1 MATRTARKPL
11 PQAGKGAQSP
21 QRTGFMKALHQTGK
35 LDIQGKKNVAAA

>member
-11 PQAGKGAQSP
+11 PHAGQGAQNP

-35 LDIQGKKNVAAA
+35 LDIQGIKKAAAA

>member
-11 PQAGKGAQSP
+11 PHAGQAQNP

-35 LDIQGKKNVAAA
+35 LDIQGIKKAAAA